1 MEEQFD
7 TTLPTED
14 VSSSKFDGSLQI
26 ISDNSLILVQRVA
39 AFLVSL
45 FAVLGGF
52 TNTINIVVFWMLGF
66 SYVSNI
72 SLFAL
77 SVSDLV
83 ILFFLEAQAI
93 CHNHFHPLET
103 IWSCPDF
110 VKLIF
115 PVSYSCLAISSWI
128 TAVISVERCCCI
140 LFPLKVGS
148 DSLVGSSEI
157 LLIKTFVKKKKK
169 K

>member
-77 SVSDLV
+77 SVSDLLPGHQLMDNSRHQRREV
-83 ILFFLEAQAI
+83 LLHTVPSEGRKR
-93 CHNHFHPLET
+93 
-103 IWSCPDF
+103 F
-110 VKLIF
+110 VGRK
-115 PVSYSCLAISSWI
+115 
-128 TAVISVERCCCI
+128 
-140 LFPLKVGS
+140 
-148 DSLVGSSEI
+148 
-157 LLIKTFVKKKKK
+157 
-169 K
+169 